1 MIPHL
6 PRPRSA
12 GRFLVPIL
20 LAATLVVFSGCHL
33 PTPDTRFVL
42 HIAATGAITLDGVP
56 VAAGGLNEALAARQV
71 AGTHL
76 MVQILASPQADI
88 RLVEQ
93 AVEASRR
100 VHASVAFAGDVT
112 Q

>member
-1 MIPHL
+1 MIPHQPGPL
-6 PRPRSA
+6 PA
-12 GRFLVPIL
+12 GRFLAPVL
-20 LAATLVVFSGCHL
+20 LAAALGLLSGCHL
-33 PTPDTRFVL
+33 PTPDTRLVL

-71 AGTHL
+71 VGRF
-76 MVQILASPQADI
+76 VQQQDI
-88 RLVEQ
+88 RLLEQ

>member
-1 MIPHL
+1 MIPHQPGPL
-6 PRPRSA
+6 PA
-12 GRFLVPIL
+12 GRFLAPVL
-20 LAATLVVFSGCHL
+20 LAAALGLLSGCHL
-33 PTPDTRFVL
+33 PTPDTRLVL

-88 RLVEQ
+88 RLLEQ